1 MATYHLAAFDAG
13 IDGVTFDLARFDV
26 VGGGVTYHLAELG
39 VEVGQDFQV
48 SLGPVS
54 PPTFAPFDT
63 AVLTASSVIVPDSW
77 TFAQIDGFGG
87 AVVTPTVALTGTG
100 GTRSYR
106 CPGRLFPLEL
116 FFRVT
121 AAKGSATSVAEVK
134 HTIAPHAGIFG
145 PGGIGWQ
152 YHPAP

>member
-39 VEVGQDFQV
+39 VEVGQVFEV
-48 SLGPVS
+48 SLGANQS
-54 PPTFAPFDT
+54 FGPFDT
-63 AVLTASSVIVPDSW
+63 AVLTASSVIIPDSW
-77 TFAQIDGFGG
+77 VFAQIDGFGG
-87 AVVTPTVALTGTG
+87 AVIAPTVTLTGSG
-100 GTRSYR
+100 GTRSYQ
-106 CPGRLFPLEL
+106 CPGRLAMQEL

-121 AAKGSATSVAEVK
+121 AVKGSAVSVAEVK

-152 YHPAP
+152 YHPTP